1 MRYTVNALTALELK
15 AMQSNAGAAADML
28 RALSNEARLLVLCR
42 LGQGE
47 MSVGDLGEL
56 VGLSQSALSQHLAK
70 LRADGLVATRRE
82 GQTIFYRIA
91 DARVGELIA
100 ALHGIFCKPMKGR
113 KS

>member
-1 MRYTVNALTALELK
+1 MSALNVRELK
-15 AMQSNAGAAADML
+15 AMQANAGDAAQLL

-47 MSVGDLGEL
+47 MAVGEL
-56 VGLSQSALSQHLAK
+56 NAAVGLSQSALSQHLAK
-70 LRADGLVATRRE
+70 LRADGLVVTRRE

-91 DARVGELIA
+91 DARVNALIA
-100 ALHGIFCKPMKGR
+100 ALHEIFCKQVKGR

>member
-1 MRYTVNALTALELK
+1 MNALNGQELK
-15 AMQSNAGAAADML
+15 AMQANAGAAVGVL
-28 RALSNEARLLVLCR
+28 RALSNEARLMLLCR

-47 MSVGDLGEL
+47 LSVGDLNNT

-91 DARVGELIA
+91 DRRVGEVIA
-100 ALHGIFCKPMKGR
+100 ALHGIFCKSTKGHR
-113 KS
+113 T

>member
-1 MRYTVNALTALELK
+1 MNAFNPRELK
-15 AMQSNAGAAADML
+15 AMQANADAAVDVL
-28 RALSNEARLLVLCR
+28 RALSHETRLMVLCR

-47 MSVGDLGEL
+47 MSVGEINDA

-70 LRADGLVATRRE
+70 LRAEGLVATRRE

-91 DARVGELIA
+91 DARVVALIT
-100 ALHGIFCKPMKGR
+100 ALHDIFCKPKER

>member
-1 MRYTVNALTALELK
+1 MGALSPQELK
-15 AMQSNAGAAADML
+15 AMQANAGAAVEVL
-28 RALSNEARLLVLCR
+28 RALSNEARLMVLCR

-47 MSVGDLGEL
+47 LSVGDLNAT

-91 DARVGELIA
+91 DPRVGDVIA
-100 ALHGIFCKPMKGR
+100 ALHGIFCKPGKGR